1 MDTFEIG
8 DRVSYDGK
16 AGTVMCVGAGHHEYQ
31 VRLDSAG
38 AIWIGDSR
46 LTAVITPY
54 ARERIAELEAA
65 LQEAYGTAATFNAEA
80 IQARARIAELESAV
94 QHADK
99 VVEQLTAE
107 RDAALERAEKAEEKL
122 SALRDWSQKTYDD
135 RGHHERFRAAAWA
148 VYNTVK

>member
-1 MDTFEIG
+1 MKINEPM
-8 DRVSYDGK
+8 RERAAAV
-16 AGTVMCVGAGHHEYQ
+16 CRER
-31 VRLDSAG
+31 RLDITAKDRD
-38 AIWIGDSR
+38 AIVEAALADVPEPDAIVKACDMACRG
-46 LTAVITPY
+46 LET
-54 ARERIAELEAA
+54 RIAELEA
-65 LQEAYGTAATFNAEA
+65 
-80 IQARARIAELESAV
+80 AV

-122 SALRDWSQKTYDD
+122 SVLRDWSQKTYDD